1 MVRAMTQ
8 PDPLPRGADIALRG
22 LGLAHGRLREGVKK
36 YLRGDDRAFVAIA
49 LSEAL
54 HWIAV
59 LDDHGREHVSKY
71 SERRD
76 SSPSGR
82 TVGGLVYARNF
93 HAHELISTKQAEFN
107 AGKMEMAQGPIS
119 DPYGRGPSL
128 EMQLRWTA
136 LQGLALVR
144 NRETRNRDQMYDENV
159 AERPLTHPISD
170 ARAWLESTLR

>member
-8 PDPLPRGADIALRG
+8 PDPFTRGADVALRG

-36 YLRGDDRAFVAIA
+36 YLRGDDRELVAIA

-59 LDDHGREHVSKY
+59 LDNHGLEHVSKY
-71 SERRD
+71 SQKRD

-93 HAHELISTKQAEFN
+93 HAHELISTKQAE
-107 AGKMEMAQGPIS
+107 AGEVETVHGPVS
-119 DPYGRGPSL
+119 DPYGREPSL
-128 EMQLRWTA
+128 EMQPRWTS
-136 LQGLALVR
+136 LQSLAPSG
-144 NRETRNRDQMYDENV
+144 NKETHNRDQMYDENV
-159 AERPLTHPISD
+159 AERPLSHPIAD